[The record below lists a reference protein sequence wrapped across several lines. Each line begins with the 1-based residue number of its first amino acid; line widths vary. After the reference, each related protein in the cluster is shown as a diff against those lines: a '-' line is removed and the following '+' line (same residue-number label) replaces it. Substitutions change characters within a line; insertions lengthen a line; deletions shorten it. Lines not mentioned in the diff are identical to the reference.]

1 MQIIMNRRELLALI
15 GGGVASISGCTGVTS
30 PDTENQSSSSAPTPT
45 SPAWISRYSS
55 GLLTVTAERAISV
68 KIKAKRGDDG
78 AMPSLLLTRETD
90 LNSEEKLRV
99 AIPAIADTSSD
110 EDEEDWVEVRTDQAF
125 LEQPVEA
132 CTEFNVSASPD
143 DVSLVEKNQLG
154 GTNETPSDDSFGSLT
169 DYGREAI
176 REDCFE

>member
-1 MQIIMNRRELLALI
+1 MNRRELLALV
-15 GGGVASISGCTGVTS
+15 GAGVASISGCPGATS
-30 PDTENQSSSSAPTPT
+30 PDTEDQSSSSAPTPT

-68 KIKAKRGDDG
+68 EVKAMRGDDG

-90 LNSEEKLRV
+90 LDSGEKLRV

-110 EDEEDWVEVRTDQAF
+110 EDEEDWVEIQTDQDF

-132 CTEFNVSASPD
+132 CTEFDVSASPD
-143 DVSLVEKNQLG
+143 DVSLVEKTQFG
-154 GTNETPSDDSFGSLT
+154 GTDETPQDGSFESLT

-176 REDCFE
+176 RENCFEE